1 MNGYPSKGNST
12 RYLRT
17 KSAIKEG
24 RFNVEVGGFVFVQDA
39 KDKTKF
45 HMPGGQVVSLPWI
58 YKQAA
63 DKGWG
68 EIRKRYIQRQTA

>member
-1 MNGYPSKGNST
+1 MSGYSSKKNNA

-24 RFNVEVGGFVFVQDA
+24 RFNVEVGNLVFVQDA

-45 HMPGGQVVSLPWI
+45 HMPGGDVVDLIWI

-68 EIRKRYIQRQTA
+68 TVRKRYLQRKTA